1 MAEASNEEAS
11 AEKRPEDSAPE
22 SVPLDATVS
31 RVNLLDTLVDTF
43 LQKLVSA
50 ESYQRFTD
58 CYNHFHQLQPQ
69 MTQRVYDKFVT
80 QLQTSIREEISEIKE
95 EGNLEAVLNSLDKI
109 IEEGKNHKEPAWRPS
124 GIPEKDLCSA
134 MAPYFLQQRDTLQHH
149 VQKQEAKNQELA
161 SAVLAGRRQVEEL
174 QQQVLARQQVWQA
187 LHKEQRELLSLLR
200 VPE

>member
-109 IEEGKNHKEPAWRPS
+109 IEEGKNHKEPACS
-124 GIPEKDLCSA
+124 GIPCNI
-134 MAPYFLQQRDTLQHH
+134 MYRNRRPRTR
-149 VQKQEAKNQELA
+149 NWP
-161 SAVLAGRRQVEEL
+161 VLSWQDAGRWKSCSNKCSPVSRCGRL
-174 QQQVLARQQVWQA
+174 YTKNRGSCC
-187 LHKEQRELLSLLR
+187 HC
-200 VPE
+200 